1 MLYTIQSAMLWEGA
15 MMKSRFFSK
24 KDEVILSAF
33 TALVIG
39 GLLYQ
44 GFTALFTGR
53 EHAMFQKNSIVI
65 SKK

>member
-1 MLYTIQSAMLWEGA
+1 
-15 MMKSRFFSK
+15 MMKSGFFSK
-24 KDEVILSAF
+24 KDEVVLSTV

-44 GFTALFTGR
+44 GFASLLHTK
-53 EHAMFQKNSIVI
+53 EHAIFQKNPVVI

>member
-1 MLYTIQSAMLWEGA
+1 
-15 MMKSRFFSK
+15 MKSRFFSK